1 MLFTDLQ
8 NSIDRLSK
16 TIFLQVGYNI
26 ILERENV
33 LYEGCKQSDRLL
45 MGYKGLL
52 MGYKGLLMNRLP

>member
-16 TIFLQVGYNI
+16 TTFLQVGYNI
-26 ILERENV
+26 ILERENVV

-52 MGYKGLLMNRLP
+52 MNRLP